1 MNCAAVSW
9 VYIVSRVI
17 QLKGAEVMHRL
28 LTLVVVTVLAVTV
41 VSTPLIAHH
50 AFAAQF
56 DRNKPTTLVGAV
68 TKLDWINPHA
78 RIFMDVKGADGR
90 VVNWEIEL
98 GSPAILMRS
107 GWTRSAVKVGEV
119 VTVNG
124 SLAKDG
130 SNMANASNVT
140 LANGKRVLAGSS
152 GDPAN
157 GGAQ

>member
-1 MNCAAVSW
+1 MHSKSSFLTATALVLIVAA
-9 VYIVSRVI
+9 
-17 QLKGAEVMHRL
+17 A
-28 LTLVVVTVLAVTV
+28 A
-41 VSTPLIAHH
+41 PLIAHH

-56 DRNKPTTLVGAV
+56 DRNKPITLVGPV
-68 TKLDWINPHA
+68 TKMDWINPHA
-78 RIFMDVKGADGR
+78 RIFMDAKDASGK
-90 VVNWEIEL
+90 VVNWEVEL

-107 GWTRSAVKVGEV
+107 GWTRSAIKVGEV

-152 GDPAN
+152 GDATTP
-157 GGAQ
+157 GATP